1 MNTLAIITKIEL
13 KKLFQ
18 RKDSWLMFTILL
30 VPILYS
36 VGLASNSDVI
46 TYTGAGNI
54 TAIGFASAMFQM
66 SQSMFIF
73 NVILSAI
80 VGRSLASEI
89 ENKSIRLYV
98 NRIGVRKLIYGGKE
112 LALLIFSVF
121 IDILL
126 VLTSIAF
133 YYAVLIHNPK
143 VASLS
148 NLKQYIASYMP
159 LSPLIEEYANA
170 VEGKREIQAGNSFRG
185 LLTALGELL
194 NSFKELIV
202 DGICWFPRLMRWQTS
217 KGEVAPVFSD
227 YRNEGYNYR
236 LVAYQNLVT
245 KEQYSV
251 ESVQEEIK
259 AENRVGTLEQLERRI
274 EETEVLVR
282 KLHKDKMR

>member
-143 VASLS
+143 VASGIFYDS
-148 NLKQYIASYMP
+148 NVGMEIVQIVCNCIFWLITICNCIFWLITIFLVMLMATKLKTLVCVGVYMILYIIMNLVSYIDGIKY
-159 LSPLIEEYANA
+159 LSPLHYIVVASSNSSQIIFSTILFSIYAIC
-170 VEGKREIQAGNSFRG
+170 VGILF
-185 LLTALGELL
+185 TH
-194 NSFKELIV
+194 I
-202 DGICWFPRLMRWQTS
+202 GIC
-217 KGEVAPVFSD
+217 K
-227 YRNEGYNYR
+227 
-236 LVAYQNLVT
+236 
-245 KEQYSV
+245 
-251 ESVQEEIK
+251 
-259 AENRVGTLEQLERRI
+259 I
-274 EETEVLVR
+274 E
-282 KLHKDKMR
+282 KMDL

>member
-121 IDILL
+121 TDILL

-143 VASLS
+143 VASGIFYDS
-148 NLKQYIASYMP
+148 NVGMEIVQIVCNCIFWLITIFLVMLMATKLKTLVCVGVYMILYIIMNLMSYIDEIKY
-159 LSPLIEEYANA
+159 LSPLHYIVAASSNNSQFMFSTILFSIYAICVGILFTHIGIRKIE
-170 VEGKREIQAGNSFRG
+170 
-185 LLTALGELL
+185 
-194 NSFKELIV
+194 
-202 DGICWFPRLMRWQTS
+202 
-217 KGEVAPVFSD
+217 
-227 YRNEGYNYR
+227 
-236 LVAYQNLVT
+236 
-245 KEQYSV
+245 
-251 ESVQEEIK
+251 
-259 AENRVGTLEQLERRI
+259 
-274 EETEVLVR
+274 
-282 KLHKDKMR
+282 KMDL

>member
-98 NRIGVRKLIYGGKE
+98 NRIRFLYKGIIINHNKNRISTVDFFRIHRHFTGFNEYR
-112 LALLIFSVF
+112 
-121 IDILL
+121 ILL
-126 VLTSIAF
+126 
-133 YYAVLIHNPK
+133 
-143 VASLS
+143 
-148 NLKQYIASYMP
+148 
-159 LSPLIEEYANA
+159 
-170 VEGKREIQAGNSFRG
+170 
-185 LLTALGELL
+185 
-194 NSFKELIV
+194 
-202 DGICWFPRLMRWQTS
+202 CC
-217 KGEVAPVFSD
+217 
-227 YRNEGYNYR
+227 
-236 LVAYQNLVT
+236 AYP
-245 KEQYSV
+245 
-251 ESVQEEIK
+251 
-259 AENRVGTLEQLERRI
+259 
-274 EETEVLVR
+274 
-282 KLHKDKMR
+282 

>member
-30 VPILYS
+30 
-36 VGLASNSDVI
+36 
-46 TYTGAGNI
+46 NI

-98 NRIGVRKLIYGGKE
+98 NRIGIRKLIYGGKE
-112 LALLIFSVF
+112 LALLIFSIF

-126 VLTSIAF
+126 VITSIAF

-143 VASLS
+143 VASGIFYDS
-148 NLKQYIASYMP
+148 NVGMEIMQIVCNCIFWLTTIFLVIFLVMLMATKLKTLVCVGVYMILYIIMNLMSYIDGIKY
-159 LSPLIEEYANA
+159 LSPLHYIVAASSNNSQFMFSTILFSIYAICVGILFTHIGIRKIE
-170 VEGKREIQAGNSFRG
+170 
-185 LLTALGELL
+185 
-194 NSFKELIV
+194 
-202 DGICWFPRLMRWQTS
+202 
-217 KGEVAPVFSD
+217 
-227 YRNEGYNYR
+227 
-236 LVAYQNLVT
+236 
-245 KEQYSV
+245 
-251 ESVQEEIK
+251 
-259 AENRVGTLEQLERRI
+259 
-274 EETEVLVR
+274 
-282 KLHKDKMR
+282 KMDL

>member
-54 TAIGFASAMFQM
+54 TALGFASAMFQM

-89 ENKSIRLYV
+89 ENKSIRLYI
-98 NRIGVRKLIYGGKE
+98 NRIGIRKLIYGGKE

-121 IDILL
+121 IDFLFI
-126 VLTSIAF
+126 LTSIVF
-133 YYAVLIHNPK
+133 YYAVLVRNPK
-143 VASLS
+143 VASGIFYDS
-148 NLKQYIASYMP
+148 NIGNRTRTPSYLFQGLKSIHDSAGCIEMSRR
-159 LSPLIEEYANA
+159 SPLLRRNM
-170 VEGKREIQAGNSFRG
+170 RSFC
-185 LLTALGELL
+185 TY
-194 NSFKELIV
+194 
-202 DGICWFPRLMRWQTS
+202 S
-217 KGEVAPVFSD
+217 KTPTMS
-227 YRNEGYNYR
+227 
-236 LVAYQNLVT
+236 
-245 KEQYSV
+245 
-251 ESVQEEIK
+251 
-259 AENRVGTLEQLERRI
+259 
-274 EETEVLVR
+274 
-282 KLHKDKMR
+282 

>member
-54 TAIGFASAMFQM
+54 TAIGFA
-66 SQSMFIF
+66 
-73 NVILSAI
+73 I

-126 VLTSIAF
+126 VITSIAF

-143 VASLS
+143 VASGIFYDS
-148 NLKQYIASYMP
+148 NVGMEIMQIVCNCIFWLTTIFLVMLMATKLKTLVCVGVYMILYIIMNLMSYIDGIKY
-159 LSPLIEEYANA
+159 LSPLHYIVAASSNSSQIMFSTILFSIYAICVGILFTHIGIRKIE
-170 VEGKREIQAGNSFRG
+170 
-185 LLTALGELL
+185 
-194 NSFKELIV
+194 
-202 DGICWFPRLMRWQTS
+202 
-217 KGEVAPVFSD
+217 
-227 YRNEGYNYR
+227 
-236 LVAYQNLVT
+236 
-245 KEQYSV
+245 
-251 ESVQEEIK
+251 
-259 AENRVGTLEQLERRI
+259 
-274 EETEVLVR
+274 
-282 KLHKDKMR
+282 KMDL

>member
-98 NRIGVRKLIYGGKE
+98 NRIGVRKLMI
-112 LALLIFSVF
+112 SR
-121 IDILL
+121 
-126 VLTSIAF
+126 
-133 YYAVLIHNPK
+133 NP
-143 VASLS
+143 
-148 NLKQYIASYMP
+148 
-159 LSPLIEEYANA
+159 E
-170 VEGKREIQAGNSFRG
+170 
-185 LLTALGELL
+185 
-194 NSFKELIV
+194 
-202 DGICWFPRLMRWQTS
+202 
-217 KGEVAPVFSD
+217 
-227 YRNEGYNYR
+227 
-236 LVAYQNLVT
+236 
-245 KEQYSV
+245 
-251 ESVQEEIK
+251 
-259 AENRVGTLEQLERRI
+259 
-274 EETEVLVR
+274 
-282 KLHKDKMR
+282 